1 MGCLEAEQ
9 VRALVAKAP
18 ASGGKVARR
27 VRVLSE
33 VVGVEWW
40 ATAAVV
46 EARDTVAAASV
57 VAVETVGV
65 AGVAQVEGCTIRNS
79 CTHSADNANY
89 ERAHHTTIRML
100 SSADRAHQRENIR
113 GAVVQVGVGATA
125 RAGMMA
131 PVRVAGPSGGKRALV
146 EKAKAATAEV
156 PVVAVVRTVTAV
168 ESGGAVVILALVVGG
183 VAVVRWVA
191 ESVAAAAS
199 VADSVAAAASVA
211 TVVEAAAAAI

>member
-1 MGCLEAEQ
+1 M
-9 VRALVAKAP
+9 
-18 ASGGKVARR
+18 ARR

-113 GAVVQVGVGATA
+113 GAVVQVGAAALAESTATA

>member
-1 MGCLEAEQ
+1 
-9 VRALVAKAP
+9 
-18 ASGGKVARR
+18 VARR

-89 ERAHHTTIRML
+89 ERAHHTMIRML

-113 GAVVQVGVGATA
+113 GAVVQVGAAALAESTAT
-125 RAGMMA
+125 GMMA

>member
-1 MGCLEAEQ
+1 M
-9 VRALVAKAP
+9 AKAP